1 MTKDRSRVAINF
13 DKSTIGINSGGRGAN
28 ITIVDA
34 DSSLIEGVNFAAKI
48 ISVEAYKRYNFR
60 PHSVQSNDE
69 GDQIKL
75 DNQRGV
81 LTYFINSER

>member
-34 DSSLIEGVNFAAKI
+34 DSSLIEGVKLAAKMI
-48 ISVEAYKRYNFR
+48 GAEANERYFR
-60 PHSVQSNDE
+60 PHPKQCDE
-69 GDQIKL
+69 GP
-75 DNQRGV
+75 
-81 LTYFINSER
+81 